1 MILKELAL
9 SLDKIFNRNL
19 ALSWDK
25 AGLQIGNL
33 ESDINK
39 ILITLDITGD
49 VVDEAVNFNSDLIL
63 AHHPL
68 IFNSL
73 DTILSSKAGEKEIL
87 ALIENRVAVYCAHTN
102 YDLMKGGLND
112 FVASTLDLT
121 GTEIIEERYEQWY
134 KFVVFVP
141 KEAEEKIRKVICQHG
156 GGKWQNY
163 SCCTFNIEGKG
174 TFIPQEGSKPYIGE
188 LGCVNYVDEVRI
200 ECIVNERN
208 LSNLIDATIKA
219 HPYEA
224 VAYDVY
230 KIENRFKDAGIG
242 RLGKLKE
249 PESFRDFTRKIK
261 NKLGIDG
268 FKWLCKKDIKVNSKK
283 IRKVA
288 VVCGSGNSIA
298 RRLADIDY
306 DLVIVGEIGYHNA
319 LQIIESGKIIVAIG
333 HGSSEKLAIT
343 DMCNKLEDF
352 FQKQKIK
359 IDILKSRLGY
369 KSWRY
374 QVD

>member
-1 MILKELAL
+1 MILKEFAL
-9 SLDKIFNRNL
+9 YLDKIFNRNL

-49 VVDEAVNFNSDLIL
+49 VVDEAVNLKSDLIL

-174 TFIPQEGSKPYIGE
+174 TFIPQEGSEPYIGE
-188 LGCVNYVDEVRI
+188 PGCVNYVDEVRI

-208 LSNLIDATIKA
+208 LSNLIDATIKV
-219 HPYEA
+219 HPYEE

-230 KIENRFKDAGIG
+230 KIENKFKDAGIG

-249 PESFRDFTRKIK
+249 PESFGDFTRKIR
-261 NKLGIDG
+261 NRLGING
-268 FKWLCKKDIKVNSKK
+268 FKWLYKKDIKVDNKK
-283 IRKVA
+283 IRKAA

-298 RRLADIDY
+298 RRLADIDC

-319 LQIIESGKIIVAIG
+319 LQIIESGKILVAIG
-333 HGSSEKLAIT
+333 HGSSEKLAIN
-343 DMCNKLEDF
+343 DMYNKLEDF

-359 IDILKSRLGY
+359 IDILKSRSGY

>member
-1 MILKELAL
+1 
-9 SLDKIFNRNL
+9 
-19 ALSWDK
+19 
-25 AGLQIGNL
+25 
-33 ESDINK
+33 
-39 ILITLDITGD
+39 
-49 VVDEAVNFNSDLIL
+49 NSNLIL
-63 AHHPL
+63 AYHPL

-87 ALIENRVAVYCAHTN
+87 KLIENRIAVYCAHTN
-102 YDLMKGGLND
+102 YDLMTGGLND

-121 GTEIIEERYEQWY
+121 GTEIIEEQYEQWY

-141 KEAEEKIRKVICQHG
+141 LEAEEKIRKVICQHG

-163 SCCTFNIEGKG
+163 TCCTFNIEGKG

-188 LGCVNYVDEVRI
+188 VGCVNYVDEVRI

-208 LSNLIDATIKA
+208 LSSLINATIKA
-219 HPYEA
+219 HPYEE

-230 KIENRFKDAGIG
+230 KIENKFKNAGIG

-249 PESFRDFTRKIK
+249 PESFKDFTRKIK
-261 NKLGIDG
+261 DRLGIDG
-268 FKWLCKKDIKVNSKK
+268 FKWLYKKDIKVDSKK
-283 IRKVA
+283 IRKVV

-306 DLVIVGEIGYHNA
+306 DLAIVGEIGYHNA
-319 LQIIESGKIIVAIG
+319 LQIIESGKILVAIG
-333 HGSSEKLAIT
+333 HGSSEKLAT
-343 DMCNKLEDF
+343 VDMCNKLEDF